1 MEKIDNL
8 TVIKNIMS
16 FYNLTQTEFAIRI
29 GVHQANL
36 SEMMR
41 GKRACGNG
49 IMAKVRLAFPEINT
63 NWLETGEGEML
74 KPQPTV
80 QQNNYNGNNNYVVGN
95 SNMVQCEQ
103 PIVVDVIDCSEVE
116 CPKCGEP
123 IEVPS
128 GAVMRVMPAEVI
140 KLPDV
145 DIEYWRKKNKDDMP
159 YVNFIRA
166 WGDVFAVK
174 VDTRAMEPDYRE
186 GTYLVLRKLPDLS
199 YARADGSP
207 YVVDTMRPHTLFRNL
222 TDKYDGTYL
231 LTANSD
237 KMGSIRLKATD
248 ITNVYDIVG
257 SFRIGR

>member
-1 MEKIDNL
+1 MESAVKQRLVQFIKI
-8 TVIKNIMS
+8 M
-16 FYNLTQTEFAIRI
+16 NLTQKAFEDRCGMSNGYVANIRKGI
-29 GVHQANL
+29 GDDKLLNIVQQ
-36 SEMMR
+36 
-41 GKRACGNG
+41 
-49 IMAKVRLAFPEINT
+49 FPQLNRE
-63 NWLETGEGEML
+63 WLLYGEGEML
-74 KPQPTV
+74 KPQQPSV
-80 QQNNYNGNNNYVVGN
+80 QQNNYNGNNNYVVGSGN
-95 SNMVQCEQ
+95 CVQCSQ
-103 PIVVDVIDCSEVE
+103 PMVVDITDCCEVE

-123 IEVPS
+123 IEVS
-128 GAVMRVMPAEVI
+128 VGAVMRVVPTEI
-140 KLPDV
+140 TKLPDIN
-145 DIEYWRKKNKDDMP
+145 IEYWRKKNEDDMP
-159 YVNFIRA
+159 LVNFIRA
-166 WGDVFAVK
+166 WGPDTFAVK

-237 KMGSIRLKATD
+237 KRGSIRLKAQD